1 MPSLSTLHHLN
12 ILIHVA
18 AGSLAMLAGLIVLS
32 LPKGDRRHR
41 IGGRITLS
49 LAGLGIAAALIGAF
63 VFRGR
68 VDLMGVSV
76 LTSYQIWSGLR
87 SLRLKD
93 GGRRPLDFLPAL
105 ILFGLGLGV
114 LYLYRRGGAFYWGP
128 GLVYATVGG
137 MTFYGGWDLLR
148 TAFPLS
154 WRLRLNPAE
163 HGFKMTSLIG
173 ALVSVACGTL
183 LKDNAVYA
191 SLTASGVFMVLGLV
205 LAVRAAMRA
214 RRNSPG
220 VVPSMSLKARLNTD
234 SDA

>member
-1 MPSLSTLHHLN
+1 MSSIHTVN
-12 ILIHVA
+12 ILVHVTA
-18 AGSLAMLAGLIVLS
+18 ASLAMVAGLIVLS
-32 LPKGDRRHR
+32 LPKGDLRHR

-49 LAGLGIAAALIGAF
+49 LAGLGITAALIGAF

-93 GGRRPLDFLPAL
+93 GGRQLVDVLPAL

-114 LYLYRRGGAFYWGP
+114 LYIYRRGGAFHWGS

-148 TAFPLS
+148 TAFPLG
-154 WRLRLNPAE
+154 WRLWLNPAE
-163 HGFKMTSLIG
+163 HGYKMTSLIG

-183 LKDNAVYA
+183 LKENAVYA
-191 SLTASGVFMVLGLV
+191 SLTASGLFMVLGLG

-214 RRNSPG
+214 RRNSLG
-220 VVPSMSLKARLNTD
+220 VVPSVSLKARLNTD
-234 SDA
+234 SEV